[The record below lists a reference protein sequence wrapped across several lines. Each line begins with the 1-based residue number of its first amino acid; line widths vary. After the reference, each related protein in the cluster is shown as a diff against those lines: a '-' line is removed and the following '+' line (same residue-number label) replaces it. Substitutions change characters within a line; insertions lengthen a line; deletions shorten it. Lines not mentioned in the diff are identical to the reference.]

1 MDGVVVKALTGQ
13 QQHSIFIFF
22 FSSEFKEFQKK
33 CFMGLR
39 LSGVAPGTCILLRS
53 SVSLS

>member
-1 MDGVVVKALTGQ
+1 MDGVVFKALTGQ
-13 QQHSIFIFF
+13 QKHGIFIYIFP
-22 FSSEFKEFQKK
+22 SEFKEFQKK